1 MNTKSS
7 APANPPTDPAPDT
20 RVELAAILQWIE
32 PQAEQV
38 LREAGDM
45 NPTLHVISAQGLHLF
60 SPGPLNDKAEKNEFA
75 GLARLICAAHDAR
88 MVVLAMQTW
97 VVQARSDE
105 PLDLHTKPS
114 ESPHR
119 KEYLYLMGEASGGIH
134 AHVLLPILRDQRGR
148 FSCLGSNRVELH
160 EPAEGRFS
168 RLLPQSPVTEEVRA
182 FAAAMLEQQGV
193 TFVAVPIPGDQSTAF
208 AA

>member
-1 MNTKSS
+1 MNTGTPTPS
-7 APANPPTDPAPDT
+7 NPPSDPPDERAQLT
-20 RVELAAILQWIE
+20 TFLQWIE
-32 PQAEQV
+32 PQVEQV
-38 LREAGDM
+38 LRQAGDM

-60 SPGPLNDKAEKNEFA
+60 SPGPLNEEAEKNEFA

-119 KEYLYLMGEASGGIH
+119 KEYLYLMGEARGGIH
-134 AHVLLPILRDQRGR
+134 AHVLLPILRDRRGR

-160 EPAEGRFS
+160 EPAEGRFAH
-168 RLLPQSPVTEEVRA
+168 LLPQSTVTEEVRA